1 MKVIET
7 PSYLD
12 ELPKHTSTVLEFA
25 KTNVLNIQLKA
36 GESIPEHK
44 SDADVLIVV
53 RRGAVTFTVGGE
65 TVELTAGK
73 LLLLEPGELH
83 DLLAQEDT
91 DLLAVQI
98 GR

>member
-1 MKVIET
+1 MKVIDT
-7 PSYLD
+7 PSYL
-12 ELPKHTSTVLEFA
+12 EEMSKHTKSVLEFE

-53 RRGAVTFTVGGE
+53 RKGKVTFTVEGE
-65 TVELTAGK
+65 TAELTTGK
-73 LLLLEPGELH
+73 LMLLEPGELH